1 MNCAKVKAFAGDGV
15 YVEKNQSDTVPDPY
29 NTWQPLL
36 PPNIENPMA
45 KKIKEEIEEIHV
57 PADLVVLAMGGKA
70 DESFFFEAGKSR
82 AAKEMYN
89 IGDSSRAGRVLEAVR
104 GAYHLAVRI

>member
-1 MNCAKVKAFAGDGV
+1 M
-15 YVEKNQSDTVPDPY
+15 DTKSSAQDSI
-29 NTWQPLL
+29 